1 MDMLALV
8 AALSVM
14 VTIILVMLALYWSST
29 SNHAVSARARL
40 EAVVGGAP
48 AIDGGPV
55 GAPLREK
62 RFSSLPGLSSLLSGR
77 EWARD
82 VEQELERADV
92 NLRVGEYA
100 TIRLAA
106 AFLFLMVPIVIIGAS
121 APGLIV
127 GLVAALVGYMLPRI
141 YVSHRRKARL
151 EKLNGQLE
159 ETLTLVS
166 NSLKAGFGLLQSLE
180 QASQQMEHPIS
191 TEFRRLLH
199 DINVGS
205 TTEQALVDL
214 SQRVGSY
221 DLDIVITAILIQR
234 TAGGNLAEILDTVAH
249 TMRERSRIKGE
260 IRVMTSQQRMTGYI
274 LGGLPLAVSAILFLV
289 ARDYMTP
296 LFTTAPGLAMLAG
309 AGIWELMGVFL
320 MRRILAIEV

>member
-14 VTIILVMLALYWSST
+14 VTIILVMLAIYWSST
-29 SNHAVSARARL
+29 SNSGVTARARL

-48 AIDGGPV
+48 AMNSGPI

-62 RFSSLPGLSSLLSGR
+62 RFSSLPGLSALLSGR

-92 NLRVGEYA
+92 NLRVGEYV
-100 TIRLAA
+100 TIRLVA
-106 AFLFLMVPIVIIGAS
+106 AFLFLMVPIVMIGAS
-121 APGLIV
+121 TPGIIV
-127 GLVAALVGYMLPRI
+127 GLIAALVGYILPKL
-141 YVSHRRKARL
+141 YVARRSKARL

-180 QASQQMEHPIS
+180 QASQQMEHPIA

-205 TTEQALVDL
+205 TTEQALVEL

-234 TAGGNLAEILDTVAH
+234 TAGGNLAEILDTVSH

-274 LGGLPLAVSAILFLV
+274 LGGLPLAVAAILFLV

-309 AGIWELMGVFL
+309 AGLWELMGVFL
-320 MRRILAIEV
+320 MRKILAIEV